1 MTSISQPESI
11 LKQKTKMF
19 RFAAFALFVI
29 LMNAVINFFRGHLIS
44 SLLGLLFALTL
55 CIVLYFIRQG
65 KTKHIISILI
75 ISSDIFMGLLVFAEG
90 LDMGGFLYYF
100 ALLFAIPFLLSNSK
114 SMQTDTIIYLS
125 FTVLAFCI
133 CILFCKRT
141 STWQHISLKTF
152 PSRFTFNSI
161 TAAILCSVFAYIGI
175 YFERKTKEELVEAKS
190 RAEKQ
195 EQRVSEQNARLKD
208 IAYLNAHIVRA
219 PLANILALTSLI
231 DETKIPDEET
241 KELLHYL
248 QESAE
253 ILDNNIKEII
263 SKATYINP

>member
-1 MTSISQPESI
+1 
-11 LKQKTKMF
+11 
-19 RFAAFALFVI
+19 
-29 LMNAVINFFRGHLIS
+29 
-44 SLLGLLFALTL
+44 
-55 CIVLYFIRQG
+55 
-65 KTKHIISILI
+65 
-75 ISSDIFMGLLVFAEG
+75 
-90 LDMGGFLYYF
+90 
-100 ALLFAIPFLLSNSK
+100 
-114 SMQTDTIIYLS
+114 
-125 FTVLAFCI
+125 
-133 CILFCKRT
+133 LFCKRT
-141 STWQHISLKTF
+141 STWQHLSLRTF

-195 EQRVSEQNARLKD
+195 EQQVSEQNARLKD

-231 DETKIPDEET
+231 DETKVPDEET
-241 KELLHYL
+241 KELIHYL

-263 SKATYINP
+263 SKATYINS